1 MAGMK
6 RTPKTKKVRVPSGY
20 IVEDF
25 DKDSGGYGNLMEER
39 LTAAEAI
46 RHFCV
51 ECQGGHYF
59 DWRNGDGTVI
69 KKSVSSEPVETCSST
84 TCWLFP
90 NRMGHRA
97 PARATKKEA
106 IPAGV

>member
-1 MAGMK
+1 M
-6 RTPKTKKVRVPSGY
+6 RKTAVSKKTTKVPSGY

-25 DKDSGGYGNLMEER
+25 TSGGYGNLLEER

-59 DWRNGDGTVI
+59 DWRNGDGSII
-69 KKSVSSEPVETCSST
+69 KKSVSSEPVEACPST
-84 TCWLFP
+84 TCWLYP

-97 PARATKKEA
+97 AARAK
-106 IPAGV
+106 

>member
-1 MAGMK
+1 MAK
-6 RTPKTKKVRVPSGY
+6 AVKTKKARVKSGY
-20 IVEDF
+20 VVEEF
-25 DKDSGGYGNLMEER
+25 DTVSSGYGNLLEER

-59 DWRNGDGTVI
+59 DWRNGDGTI
-69 KKSVSSEPVETCSST
+69 LKKSVSSEPVEECAST

-90 NRMGHRA
+90 NRLGHRA
-97 PARATKKEA
+97 PARAK
-106 IPAGV
+106 

>member
-1 MAGMK
+1 MTKAK
-6 RTPKTKKVRVPSGY
+6 VTKKKVRVPSGY

-25 DKDSGGYGNLMEER
+25 STHGGYGNLLDER
-39 LTAAEAI
+39 LTASQAI
-46 RHFCV
+46 RHFCC

-69 KKSVSSEPVETCSST
+69 KKTMPYDEVEACPST
-84 TCWLFP
+84 KCYLYP

-97 PARATKKEA
+97 PARAK
-106 IPAGV
+106 